1 MKVLFIGDV
10 VSSIGRDMIEDYL
23 YCIKK
28 EYEID
33 FVIANVENA
42 THGKGLIKKHYDFFK
57 FQGIDAMTM
66 GNHTF
71 DKKELF
77 DYIDEADRL
86 VVPLNQSKYL
96 PGVGSRLFNVN
107 GCKIR
112 VTNVLGLAF
121 MDNRTTNP
129 LEMVDSYLELE
140 SDIHIIDYH
149 GEATS
154 EKIAFAYYV
163 KDKASAVLGTH
174 THVQTADE
182 KILDGTCAFISDVGM
197 TGPYMS
203 AIGCDLDSIITRMK
217 GFSSPFKVAESTG
230 QLSAVILTFDKLHQP
245 IHIERLLIN
254 QDHKF

>member
-1 MKVLFIGDV
+1 MKILFIGDV
-10 VSSIGRDMIEDYL
+10 VSSIGRDMIADYL
-23 YCIKK
+23 YRIKGK
-28 EYEID
+28 YDID

-42 THGKGLIKKHYDFFK
+42 SHGKGLIRKHYDFFT
-57 FQGIDAMTM
+57 FQGVDVMTM

-71 DKKELF
+71 AKKELF

-86 VVPLNQSKYL
+86 IVPINQSKFL
-96 PGVGSRLFNVN
+96 PGEGSRVFNVK
-107 GCKIR
+107 GCKVR
-112 VTNVLGLAF
+112 VTSVLGLAF

-129 LEMVDSYLELE
+129 LEMIDSYLEEE

-182 KILDGTCAFISDVGM
+182 KILDKKCAFISDVGM

-203 AIGCDLDSIITRMK
+203 AIGCDLDSIITRMR
-217 GFSSPFKVAESTG
+217 GFSSPFVVAQSSG
-230 QLSAVILTFDKLHQP
+230 QLSAVVLSFDENHKP
-245 IHIERLLIN
+245 TKIERILIN
-254 QDHKF
+254 EDHAL

>member
-1 MKVLFIGDV
+1 MKILFIGDV
-10 VSSIGRDMIEDYL
+10 MSSIGRDMIEDYL
-23 YCIKK
+23 YRIKERYK
-28 EYEID
+28 ID

-42 THGKGLIKKHYDFFK
+42 THGKGLIKKHYDFFT
-57 FQGIDAMTM
+57 FQGVDAMTM

-71 DKKELF
+71 AKKELF
-77 DYIDEADRL
+77 DYIDEADRM
-86 VVPLNQSKYL
+86 VVPINQSKFL
-96 PGVGSRLFNVN
+96 PGIGSRVFDVN

-112 VTNVLGLAF
+112 VTSVLGLAF

-129 LEMVDSYLELE
+129 IEVIDSYLEME
-140 SDIHIIDYH
+140 NDIHIIDYH

-182 KILDGTCAFISDVGM
+182 KIIDNKCAFISDVGM

-203 AIGCDLDSIITRMK
+203 AIGCDFDSIITRMK
-217 GFSSPFKVAESTG
+217 GFSSPFTIADSSG
-230 QLSAVILTFDKLHQP
+230 QLSAVVISFDQNYRP
-245 IHIERLLIN
+245 IDIERILIN
-254 QDHKF
+254 EDHTF

>member
-1 MKVLFIGDV
+1 MKILFIGDV
-10 VSSIGRDMIEDYL
+10 MSSIGRDMIEDYL
-23 YCIKK
+23 YRIKERYK
-28 EYEID
+28 ID

-42 THGKGLIKKHYDFFK
+42 THGKGLIKKHYDFFT
-57 FQGIDAMTM
+57 FQGVDAMTM

-71 DKKELF
+71 AKKELF
-77 DYIDEADRL
+77 DYIDEADRM
-86 VVPLNQSKYL
+86 VVPINQSKFL
-96 PGVGSRLFNVN
+96 PGIGSRVFDVN

-112 VTNVLGLAF
+112 VTSVLGLAF

-129 LEMVDSYLELE
+129 IEVIDSYLEME
-140 SDIHIIDYH
+140 NDIHIIDYH

-182 KILDGTCAFISDVGM
+182 KIIDNKCAFISDVGM

-203 AIGCDLDSIITRMK
+203 AIGCDFDSIITRMK
-217 GFSSPFKVAESTG
+217 GFSSPFTIADSTG
-230 QLSAVILTFDKLHQP
+230 QLSAVVISFDQNYRP
-245 IHIERLLIN
+245 IDIERILIN
-254 QDHKF
+254 EDHTF

>member
-1 MKVLFIGDV
+1 MKILFIGDV
-10 VSSIGRDMIEDYL
+10 MSSIGRDMVEDYL
-23 YCIKK
+23 YRIKERYK
-28 EYEID
+28 ID

-42 THGKGLIKKHYDFFK
+42 THGKGLIKKHYDFFT

-71 DKKELF
+71 AKKELY
-77 DYIDEADRL
+77 DYIDEANRI
-86 VVPLNQSKYL
+86 VVPINQSKFL
-96 PGVGSRLFNVN
+96 PGVGSRLFDVN

-112 VTNVLGLAF
+112 VTSVLGLAF

-129 LEMVDSYLELE
+129 IEVIDSYLEQE

-182 KILDGTCAFISDVGM
+182 KIIDKKCAFISDVGM

-203 AIGCDLDSIITRMK
+203 AIGCDFDSIITRMK
-217 GFSSPFKVAESTG
+217 GFSSPFTVADSTG
-230 QLSAVILTFDKLHQP
+230 QLSAVVISFNENFQP
-245 IHIERLLIN
+245 INIERILIN
-254 QDHKF
+254 EDHIF